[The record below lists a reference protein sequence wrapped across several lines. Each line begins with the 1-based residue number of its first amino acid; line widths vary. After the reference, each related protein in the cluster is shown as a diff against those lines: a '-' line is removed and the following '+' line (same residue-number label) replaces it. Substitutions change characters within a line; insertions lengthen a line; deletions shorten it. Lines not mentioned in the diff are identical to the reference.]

1 MGPPHGLLWE
11 REHAIVEPCAIS
23 RWRADR
29 RVVGGDL
36 MGGHVMKPG
45 SIVAISAGPVRLARV
60 LSIDGSRATLR
71 TLDTDRTI
79 VRPVG
84 MLWAVLDPI

>member
-1 MGPPHGLLWE
+1 M
-11 REHAIVEPCAIS
+11 
-23 RWRADR
+23 
-29 RVVGGDL
+29 GGDL

-60 LSIDGSRATLR
+60 LSINGSRATLR

-79 VRPVG
+79 VRPIG
-84 MLWAVLDPI
+84 MLWAVLDPL